1 LREAISTEEN
11 TMASQSSIHFFL
23 NWTKERIDEMD
34 ATLAAIESK
43 AAELRSESRSKA
55 DQVIADLR
63 KKRDEFESTV
73 KKQAEAGEAAWDAT
87 MKRLDAQWKGFETEV
102 NNYLEGLGKDIKQQQ
117 AVFQSQFSAQMNAW
131 RETADKTHA
140 AAAEFAAE
148 RRKDLDAA
156 VSRMKADA
164 AAAQEKLQKLAG
176 AGNESWSAL
185 NAALAASRTAFDRA
199 NQTAR
204 DAFERAASSGR

>member
-1 LREAISTEEN
+1 
-11 TMASQSSIHFFL
+11 MASQSSIHFFL

-34 ATLAAIESK
+34 ATLASLESK
-43 AAELRSESRSKA
+43 TAELRSESRAKA

-87 MKRLDAQWKGFETEV
+87 MKRLEAQWKGFETEI
-102 NNYLEGLGKDIKQQQ
+102 NAYLEGLGKDIKQQQ
-117 AVFQSQFSAQMNAW
+117 AVFQSQFAAQMKAW

-185 NAALAASRTAFDRA
+185 NAALAAIARCFRSRQSDCPRGVRA
-199 NQTAR
+199 R
-204 DAFERAASSGR
+204 GKLGPISRP